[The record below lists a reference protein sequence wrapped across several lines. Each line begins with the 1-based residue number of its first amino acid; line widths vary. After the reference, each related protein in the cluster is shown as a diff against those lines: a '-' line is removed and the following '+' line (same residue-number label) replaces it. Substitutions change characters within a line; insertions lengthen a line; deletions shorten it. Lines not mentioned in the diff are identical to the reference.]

1 MLLSDHVV
9 NRAEILVLRSD
20 AQFDIVTCWD
30 RGKTHFTPPVELL
43 APKVTRDIN
52 IHLVLPGPIRKT
64 SPVAILFRNI
74 LYITHTYYMLNLF
87 QSRAYMNT
95 AIVSLHLANEFFHN
109 AQSFS
114 I

>member
-1 MLLSDHVV
+1 MLLTDHVV

-52 IHLVLPGPIRKT
+52 ILSLGLTQFQIPNVNMLYP
-64 SPVAILFRNI
+64 LFPKK
-74 LYITHTYYMLNLF
+74 LSFKLF
-87 QSRAYMNT
+87 W
-95 AIVSLHLANEFFHN
+95 
-109 AQSFS
+109 
-114 I
+114 